1 MGKYKIIPISKQSAY
16 QKVIYIELDS
26 QKSFRCL
33 CFGGSWPFDDEDIW
47 RWNIRVFFYNANQK
61 PSEVERELKDNLLK
75 LARSSLVSPF
85 YCENKSYC
93 KSENVRVY
101 V

>member
-1 MGKYKIIPISKQSAY
+1 MKT
-16 QKVIYIELDS
+16 
-26 QKSFRCL
+26 
-33 CFGGSWPFDDEDIW
+33 FGGGIYE
-47 RWNIRVFFYNANQK
+47 FFYNANQK
-61 PSEVERELKDNLLK
+61 PSKVERELKDNLLK

-85 YCENKSYC
+85 CCENKSYC